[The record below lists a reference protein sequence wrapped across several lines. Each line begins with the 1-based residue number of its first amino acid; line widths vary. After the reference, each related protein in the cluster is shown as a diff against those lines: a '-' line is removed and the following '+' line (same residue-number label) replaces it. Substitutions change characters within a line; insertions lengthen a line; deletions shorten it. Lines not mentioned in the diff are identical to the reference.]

1 MKTSF
6 LLLSAGQSSR
16 MGQDKALLDFHGR
29 FWLVEQATEIFKS
42 GVVDRLVVVT
52 QSERADS
59 YRKILEPL
67 RTLELQIE
75 VIENSDPKSKP
86 SDSIRCALKAMSFPV
101 GAFISPIDVCQKS
114 EILQM
119 IAGSLDS
126 QSQVVKPELDGKTG
140 HPIWMS
146 QEQLRL
152 FFESVEERLDF
163 YLAHNKACV
172 EWMSVKNPEIFSNL
186 NTPEAW
192 SDFLKAT
199 AGSVFIN

>member
-16 MGQDKALLDFHGR
+16 MGHDKALLDFHGR
-29 FWLVEQATEIFKS
+29 PWLAEQATEIFKS
-42 GVVDRLVVVT
+42 GVIDRLVTVT

-86 SDSIRCALKAMSFPV
+86 SDSIRCAQKAMSFPV

-119 IAGSLDS
+119 IAGSLNS
-126 QSQVVKPELDGKTG
+126 ESQVVKPDLGGKTG

-152 FFESVEERLDF
+152 FSESVEERLDF
-163 YLAHNKACV
+163 YLAHNKACA
-172 EWMSVKNPEIFSNL
+172 EWISVKNPEIFSNL

-192 SDFLKAT
+192 NDFLKAKVHPI
-199 AGSVFIN
+199 G